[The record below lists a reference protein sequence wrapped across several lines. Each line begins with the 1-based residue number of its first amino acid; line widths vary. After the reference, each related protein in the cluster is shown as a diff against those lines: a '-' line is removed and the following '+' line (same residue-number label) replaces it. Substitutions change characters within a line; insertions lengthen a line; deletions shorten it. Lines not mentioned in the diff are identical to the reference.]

1 MQSNADVWT
10 GWTWWSAVADNTAND
25 VNNDGIPDGAF
36 GATDFNLAQV
46 NGNDSPYMGWMAPY
60 LSAAFTADLD
70 RNGYVNTAD
79 LSSMLLNFGECT
91 APGCGDLN
99 KDGQVDYSDVGLM
112 LLEFHD

>member
-1 MQSNADVWT
+1 MSWLT
-10 GWTWWSAVADNTAND
+10 
-25 VNNDGIPDGAF
+25 
-36 GATDFNLAQV
+36 
-46 NGNDSPYMGWMAPY
+46 PYV
-60 LSAAFTADLD
+60 SAAFTADLD

-79 LSSMLLNFGECT
+79 LSDMLLNFGECT